1 MMGKRSSNCLVLVLA
16 AITLAL
22 LQTST
27 AVAAPP
33 GNDDFDSAVVISAL
47 PFTDSVDTTEATTAA
62 DDPECAGNGHTVWY
76 SFTAPTEMG
85 IEANTFGSDYD
96 TTLSVY
102 TGSRGALAQI
112 RCNDDAADS
121 LQSRVR
127 FNASAGVT
135 YFFMVGSFFDSPG
148 GNLVFSVEQ
157 IPLLPPPL
165 ELGVSIDP
173 VGAVVPKT
181 GIATI
186 HGTVTCS
193 RPAFVDLF
201 GELRQRIG
209 RFLIRGFFE
218 DFFECS
224 GETTWS
230 ATVTGENGLFI
241 PGRAQASAFAFA
253 FDPDTEEEVF
263 AEASATVRLRPS
275 R

>member
-1 MMGKRSSNCLVLVLA
+1 MMGKRSSKYALLVLA
-16 AITLAL
+16 ALTLGL
-22 LQTST
+22 VQTPA

-33 GNDDFDSAVVISAL
+33 ANDDFDSAVLISAL
-47 PFTDSVDTTEATTAA
+47 PFTDSVDTTEATTAG
-62 DDPECAGNGHTVWY
+62 DDPDCAGNGHTVWY
-76 SFTAPTEMG
+76 SFTAPAEMG

-102 TGSRGALAQI
+102 TGSRGALTQI

-121 LQSRVR
+121 VQSRVR
-127 FNASAGVT
+127 FNATAGVT

-148 GNLVFSVEQ
+148 GNLTFSVQE

-165 ELGVSIDP
+165 ELGVTIDP
-173 VGAVVPKT
+173 VGSVVPRT
-181 GIATI
+181 GVATI

-218 DFFECS
+218 DFLECS
-224 GETTWS
+224 GETPWS
-230 ATVTGENGLFI
+230 ATVTGENGLFV
-241 PGRAQASAFAFA
+241 PGRAQAFVFAFA
-253 FDPDTEEEVF
+253 FDPATGEEAF